1 MAEFSYLYPRMEWI
15 QIKNSLDLY
24 RFRPE
29 DIVYVGAD
37 GNYSD
42 LVLYD
47 GRRYKLTMQLHVFVD
62 IFATLRRNPF
72 VRVGKS
78 VLLNVD
84 YIEHISLTTKTVE
97 LHGRDFKDV
106 VRLRISDKA
115 AKELKTLLEE
125 GNV

>member
-1 MAEFSYLYPRMEWI
+1 MEWI

-29 DIVYVGAD
+29 DIVLVGAD

-42 LVLYD
+42 LILYD
-47 GRRYKLTMQLHVFVD
+47 GRRYKFTMQLHLFTD
-62 IFATLRRNPF
+62 IFATLHRNPF

-84 YIEHISLTTKTVE
+84 YIEHINLSKRIVE
-97 LHGRDFKDV
+97 MHGRDFKEV
-106 VRLRISDKA
+106 VRIAPSEKA
-115 AKELKTLLEE
+115 TKDLKTLLEE
-125 GNV
+125 GYNV